1 MQGRGCFMDNEQ
13 KELFGAWVQA
23 FGTTLAA
30 VGSTP
35 LTQFSESQLSS
46 FNLWGNVLQGT
57 GNALMADS
65 EEEYTLNKIGN
76 QIQALGNVT
85 VVAGIVLDLD
95 KITAQNLDI
104 KGNLMQA
111 LGGSAALSELIGE
124 EPSNEVFYAFY
135 GNILQIIGNSMQA
148 IGGILDLKGRNGDN
162 INFAGS
168 WIQAAG
174 SVIQAIGISKQ
185 QLDETETKEEPCRY

>member
-1 MQGRGCFMDNEQ
+1 MGNEQ
-13 KELFGAWVQA
+13 QELFGAWVQA
-23 FGTTLAA
+23 FGTTLSA

-35 LTQFSESQLSS
+35 LPQFSESQLTS

-65 EEEYTLNKIGN
+65 EEEYSLNKIGN

-85 VVAGIVLDLD
+85 VVAGIVLPVNEV
-95 KITAQNLDI
+95 TAQNLDI

-111 LGGSAALSELIGE
+111 LGGSAAISEIIGE
-124 EPSNEVFYAFY
+124 EPTEEIFFAFY

-148 IGGILDLKGRNGDN
+148 IGGIIDLKGGDGNN
-162 INFAGS
+162 INIAGS

-174 SVIQAIGISKQ
+174 SIIQAVGITKFSV
-185 QLDETETKEEPCRY
+185 DENGNKEENFLFPPVGYG

>member
-1 MQGRGCFMDNEQ
+1 MENEQ

-23 FGTTLAA
+23 SGTILAA

-35 LTQFSESQLSS
+35 FKHFTESQLTS
-46 FNLWGNVLQGT
+46 FNLWGNVLQAT
-57 GNALMADS
+57 GNSIMADS
-65 EEEYTLNKIGN
+65 EEHYTLNKIGN

-95 KITAQNLDI
+95 EVTAQNLDI

-111 LGGSAALSELIGE
+111 AGGSAALSETLGE
-124 EPSNEVFYAFY
+124 PPSTEIFYAFY
-135 GNILQIIGNSMQA
+135 GNILQVIGNSMQA
-148 IGGILDLKGRNGDN
+148 IAGIIELSGGEGEK
-162 INFAGS
+162 INTAGS

-174 SVIQAIGISKQ
+174 SVIQAIGISKKL
-185 QLDETETKEEPCRY
+185 LDETGDKAEKFLFPKVM

>member
-1 MQGRGCFMDNEQ
+1 MDNEQ

-35 LTQFSESQLSS
+35 LKQFSESELTS

-85 VVAGIVLDLD
+85 VVSGIVLNLD
-95 KITAQNLDI
+95 DNTAQTLDI
-104 KGNLMQA
+104 RGNLMQA
-111 LGGSAALSELIGE
+111 LGGSAALYETIGE
-124 EPSNEVFYAFY
+124 EPSAEIFYAFY

-148 IGGILDLKGRNGDN
+148 IGGIIDLRGGDGDN
-162 INFAGS
+162 INIAGS

-174 SVIQAIGISKQ
+174 SVIQALGISKQ
-185 QLDETETKEEPCRY
+185 QLNETETKKEPCRH

>member
-1 MQGRGCFMDNEQ
+1 MDNEQ

-30 VGSTP
+30 VGSSPTRIFSDNQ
-35 LTQFSESQLSS
+35 LTS

-65 EEEYTLNKIGN
+65 EEAYTLNKIGN

-85 VVAGIVLDLD
+85 VVSGIVLDVD
-95 KITAQNLDI
+95 EVTAQNLDI

-111 LGGSAALSELIGE
+111 LGGSAALSETIGE
-124 EPSNEVFYAFY
+124 EPSSEFFYAFY

-148 IGGILDLKGRNGDN
+148 IGGIIELQGGDGEK

-174 SVIQAIGISKQ
+174 SIIQAIGISKQ
-185 QLDETETKEEPCRY
+185 ELDETGTKEEIFLFPHIRHG

>member
-1 MQGRGCFMDNEQ
+1 MEKEQ

-23 FGTTLAA
+23 GGTILAA

-35 LTQFSESQLSS
+35 FKNFTESQLTS
-46 FNLWGNVLQGT
+46 FNLWGNVLQAT
-57 GNALMADS
+57 GNSLMADS
-65 EEEYTLNKIGN
+65 EENYTLNQIGN

-95 KITAQNLDI
+95 EVTAQNLDI

-111 LGGSAALSELIGE
+111 AGGSAALSETLR
-124 EPSNEVFYAFY
+124 EPPAAEIFYAFY

-148 IGGILDLKGRNGDN
+148 IAGIIELNGGEGEK
-162 INFAGS
+162 INTAGS

-174 SVIQAIGISKQ
+174 SIVQAIGISKQ
-185 QLDETETKEEPCRY
+185 TLDETGYKAEKFLFAQI

>member
-1 MQGRGCFMDNEQ
+1 MDNEQ

-35 LTQFSESQLSS
+35 LKQFSERELTS

-65 EEEYTLNKIGN
+65 EEDYTLNKIGN

-85 VVAGIVLDLD
+85 VVGGIVLDLD
-95 KITAQNLDI
+95 NNTAQTLDI

-111 LGGSAALSELIGE
+111 LGGSAALSETIGE
-124 EPSNEVFYAFY
+124 EPSAEIFYAFY

-148 IGGILDLKGRNGDN
+148 IGGIIDLRGGEGDN
-162 INFAGS
+162 INIAGS

-174 SVIQAIGISKQ
+174 SIIQAIGISKF
-185 QLDETETKEEPCRY
+185 QLDETGTKDENFLFPQVSQG